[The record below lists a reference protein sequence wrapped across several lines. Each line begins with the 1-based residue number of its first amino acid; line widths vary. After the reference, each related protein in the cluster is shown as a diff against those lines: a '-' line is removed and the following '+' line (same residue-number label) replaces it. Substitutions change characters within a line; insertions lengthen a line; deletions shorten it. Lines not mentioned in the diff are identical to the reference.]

1 MENKDI
7 LISGASIAGPAL
19 AYWLRSQGFNPT
31 VVERAPAL
39 RPGGQT
45 VDLRG
50 AGRTVI
56 RRMGLMDR
64 ARALTLDQRGIA
76 WVNDRGRVTARMPQE
91 MHGGEGIISEI
102 EILRG
107 DLAGLLY
114 EASQPGTEYLFD
126 DTITGL
132 DQDETGVNVTFEKSV
147 PRRFGLVIG
156 ADGLH
161 SVVRSLA
168 FGPESGCVRPIGAY
182 MAWFT
187 AAADATA
194 EIDLDGWFLMHNA
207 PGGLVASARPGR
219 RPGEI
224 KAGFSFRSEPI
235 TYDRRD
241 LAGQQ
246 DLLAR
251 RFAGVGWEAPRLLAA
266 MRTAPDFF
274 FDSVAQVHLDRWSAG
289 RTALVGDAGYCPTP
303 LTGLGTSLA
312 LVGAYVLAGELAA
325 AAGDHRIAFT
335 RYEQVMRA
343 YVTQAQKLPPGGLSG
358 YAPMSRAVIRLRDV
372 NMALM
377 TRWPMR
383 LLLAGQFS
391 KAGDIDL
398 PDYEAARG
406 QVRDRAEAGSGGGAG
421 RSGGLTGDRLQ

>member
-31 VVERAPAL
+31 VVERAPAP
-39 RPGGQT
+39 RPGGQA

-50 AGRTVI
+50 AGRTVVQ
-56 RRMGLMDR
+56 RMGVLDR
-64 ARALTLDQRGIA
+64 IRELSLDQRGLA
-76 WVNDRGRVTARMPQE
+76 VVNTRGRLGARMPADLF
-91 MHGGEGIISEI
+91 GGEGIVSEI

-107 DLAGLLY
+107 DLGQVLY
-114 EASQPGTEYLFD
+114 EASRPGTEYLFD

-132 DQDETGVNVTFEKSV
+132 DQDGTGVTVTFEKSAT
-147 PRRFGLVIG
+147 RRFGLVVG

-168 FGPESGCVRPIGAY
+168 FGPEPACVQPIGCY
-182 MAWFT
+182 TAWFT
-187 AAADATA
+187 APA
-194 EIDLDGWFLMHNA
+194 EIDLDGWFLMHRA
-207 PGGLVASARPGR
+207 PGGRVVSARPGR

-224 KAGFSFRSEPI
+224 KAGFSFRSAPVD
-235 TYDRRD
+235 YDRRD
-241 LAGQQ
+241 IAGQQ

-266 MRTAPDFF
+266 MRAAPDFF
-274 FDSVAQVHLDRWSAG
+274 FDSMGQVRLDHWSAG

-325 AAGDHRIAFT
+325 ARGDHRTAFA
-335 RYEQVMRA
+335 RYEEVIRS
-343 YVTQAQKLPPGGLSG
+343 YVTQSQKLPPGGASG
-358 YAPMSRAVIRLRDV
+358 YAPGSRVAVALSNASMGLMSR
-372 NMALM
+372 
-377 TRWPMR
+377 WPVR
-383 LLLAGQFS
+383 LLLAKQFS

-398 PDYEAARG
+398 PDYGTAGAAG
-406 QVRDRAEAGSGGGAG
+406 AAGAGSG
-421 RSGGLTGDRLQ
+421 RGDRRWHVRASHSALPPPTVD

>member
-1 MENKDI
+1 MENQDI

-31 VVERAPAL
+31 VVERAPAP

-50 AGRTVI
+50 AGRTVVQ
-56 RRMGLMDR
+56 RMGLMDR
-64 ARALTLDQRGIA
+64 ARELTVDQRGIA
-76 WVNDRGRVTARMPQE
+76 WVNDRGRVTARMPSDLF
-91 MHGGEGIISEI
+91 GGEGIVSEI

-107 DLAGLLY
+107 DLGQLLY
-114 EASQPGTEYLFD
+114 EASRPGTEYLFD

-132 DQDETGVNVTFEKSV
+132 DQDEGGVNVTFERSA

-161 SVVRSLA
+161 SAVRALA

-182 MAWFT
+182 TAWFT
-187 AAADATA
+187 ARAG
-194 EIDLDGWFLMHNA
+194 IDLDGWFLMHNA
-207 PGGLVASARPGR
+207 PGGRLASARPGR
-219 RPGEI
+219 RRGEI

-235 TYDRRD
+235 TYDRQD
-241 LAGQQ
+241 IAGQQ

-251 RFAGVGWEAPRLLAA
+251 RFAGAGWEAPRLLAA

-274 FDSVAQVHLDRWSAG
+274 FDSMGQVHLDHWSAG

-325 AAGDHRIAFT
+325 ADGDHRTAFG
-335 RYEQVMRA
+335 RYEQVMRP
-343 YVTQAQKLPPGGLSG
+343 YVTRAQQLPPGGASG
-358 YAPMSRAVIRLRDV
+358 YAPRSRAVIRLREAS
-372 NMALM
+372 MRMM
-377 TRWPMR
+377 TRWPLR

-391 KAGDIDL
+391 KAGHIDL
-398 PDYEAARG
+398 PDYRVGAR
-406 QVRDRAEAGSGGGAG
+406 ASGG
-421 RSGGLTGDRLQ
+421 